1 MQRDTLSDLYDA
13 RPRLSHPGVRRAQAG
28 KFFEG
33 LYSVLFGPESSR
45 CETKGAFE
53 SRLLR
58 VEADLME
65 MLEGV
70 GLEHDHAV
78 RTTERFFQQLART
91 CRCLAEDA
99 EFIRANDPACH
110 SVSEVILAYPG
121 FYAIA
126 AYRVGHILSL
136 EDVPTLPRLITEH
149 AHEWTGVDIHPAAEI
164 GCPFFIDHGTGVV
177 IGETTRI
184 GDRVKVYQGVTLGA
198 LSVKK
203 ELAQERRHPTIGDDV
218 VLYASATVLGGDT
231 FVGAGSVIGGN
242 VWLTESVPARS
253 LVYHKST
260 VRIRQPEEP
269 DDGLEFHI

>member
-1 MQRDTLSDLYDA
+1 MQRESLNALYEA

-28 KFFEG
+28 QFFERLFG
-33 LYSVLFGPESSR
+33 LLFGPESSR
-45 CETKGAFE
+45 CETRGAFE

-70 GLEHDHAV
+70 GLDHDGAV
-78 RTTERFFQQLART
+78 STIDRFFNRLAAT
-91 CRCLAEDA
+91 CTCLAADA
-99 EFIRANDPACH
+99 EYIRSNDPACH

-126 AYRVGHILSL
+126 AYRVGHILYR
-136 EDVPTLPRLITEH
+136 EQVPTIPRLITEH
-149 AHEWTGVDIHPAAEI
+149 AHEWTGVDIHPGAEI

-203 ELAQERRHPTIGDDV
+203 ELAQVRRHPTIGDDV
-218 VLYASATVLGGDT
+218 VLYASAAVLGGDT
-231 FVGAGSVIGGN
+231 FIGAGSVIGGN
-242 VWLTESVPARS
+242 VWLTESVPAGS
-253 LVYHKST
+253 IVYHKST